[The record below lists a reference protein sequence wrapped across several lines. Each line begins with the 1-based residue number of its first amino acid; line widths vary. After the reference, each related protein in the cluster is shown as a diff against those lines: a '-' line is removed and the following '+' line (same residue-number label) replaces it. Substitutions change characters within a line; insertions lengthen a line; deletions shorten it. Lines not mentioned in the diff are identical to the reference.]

1 MATVKKERANRDISV
16 SMSFRLPR
24 VLVAEFRAAAQRELG
39 DMPYGGERD
48 RASRVVIERL
58 IREYIAARSTPK

>member
-1 MATVKKERANRDISV
+1 
-16 SMSFRLPR
+16 MSFRLPR